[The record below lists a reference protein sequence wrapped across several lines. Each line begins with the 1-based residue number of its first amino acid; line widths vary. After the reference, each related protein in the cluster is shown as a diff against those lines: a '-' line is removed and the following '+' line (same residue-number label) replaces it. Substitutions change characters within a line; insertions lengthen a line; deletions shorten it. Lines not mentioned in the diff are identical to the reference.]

1 MPPRPASLSSRYLV
15 AVALVALATLLRF
28 GLAALL
34 GASAPYAIYHL
45 AVFATAWHAGRG
57 PGFAAV
63 ALSALCSTVYFVAP
77 LRPEAAS
84 DVQLLASLGLFVV
97 VSSALALVASELQR
111 VQNLLREERDLYA
124 TTLRG
129 LSDGVLL
136 VDARGRVEYANPAAE
151 VLGGRVRTGPA
162 CPPLDAWLG
171 TEGLAAELAHQ
182 PVERE
187 LVLASPEGQ
196 SREVLLRGGSTQA
209 AGATRRSVLV
219 LHDLTAARQRDA
231 ATAGLLERD
240 RQLRLVFNASRALL
254 YLDRDFR
261 LVWANRALRERH
273 GLDEGASTDLAT
285 LLGPRAR
292 TALEQPLHEA
302 MAGKMVE
309 VEWSEL
315 DPSGQPRWWF
325 AALTP
330 DLQSDGS
337 VHGCVVLCVD
347 TTTQRRAEMAL
358 RRGEH
363 QKRGVLD
370 NLPELVWIAEP
381 DGACNWFN
389 YRWAE
394 YTGTVVGD
402 WAEPMHEEDHER
414 AVAAWLRA
422 HARGEPFSVEARY
435 RRHDGALRW
444 HLVHVRPLRDSD
456 DAPIWGWCGTVTD
469 IDDQKRAESMLRD
482 EQHRINAFL
491 GTLSHELRNPLA
503 ALSAAVQVVR
513 HPRASPAMVTRAT
526 DTLERQ
532 TGLLRR
538 MVDELLDVSRLIEGR
553 IDLQRRCVPVGE
565 LLQDVCVDLAA
576 RAESGGVK
584 LECHPP
590 GHDVTIDGDLLRI
603 KQAVENVVLNALSAC
618 SPGQRVEV
626 SATAGLPGEAG
637 IRVADNGRGLAP
649 DELAGLV
656 GGDASTLQGSLSG
669 LGLKAVRRIV
679 QLHGGRLVANSGGAG
694 KGTTFDLFFPL
705 YDAQD
710 AARVAGIAPMQGVLL
725 LDERILVIA
734 STGDRAAAL
743 AAPLEQFGAE
753 VRQAASGFEGLR
765 VARDWLPTVVIC
777 SLDLPSP
784 LSGIDVARLAG
795 EIVPRPRLVA
805 FSDEETDVAA
815 EGFDDCLVGPVSMP
829 RLLAALA
836 RPTPTAPPAPV
847 AG

>member
-1 MPPRPASLSSRYLV
+1 MPPRPSTLPSRYLV
-15 AVALVALATLLRF
+15 AFALVALATLLRF
-28 GLAALL
+28 GLATLL

-57 PGFAAV
+57 PGLAAV
-63 ALSALCSTVYFVAP
+63 ALSAACSTVYFVAP
-77 LRPEAAS
+77 LRPDATNDA
-84 DVQLLASLGLFVV
+84 QLVASLGLFVL
-97 VSSALALVASELQR
+97 VSTVLALVAGELRR

-129 LSDGVLL
+129 LSDGVVL
-136 VDARGRVEYANPAAE
+136 VDAQGRVEYANPAAE
-151 VLGGRVRTGPA
+151 ALSGRPRASPA
-162 CPPLDAWLG
+162 RPPLDEWLG
-171 TEGLAAELAHQ
+171 TDGLAAQLPGQ
-182 PVERE
+182 PLERE
-187 LVLASPEGQ
+187 LVLTPAAGEP
-196 SREVLLRGGSTQA
+196 REVLLRSGSSHA
-209 AGATRRSVLV
+209 AGPARRSVLV
-219 LHDLTAARQRDA
+219 LHDLTATRERDA

-254 YLDRDFR
+254 YLDRDFH

-273 GLDEGASTDLAT
+273 GLDEGDSTDLAT
-285 LLGPRAR
+285 LVGPRAR

-302 MAGKMVE
+302 MAGKMIE

-315 DPSGQPRWWF
+315 DPSGQLRWWF

-330 DLQSDGS
+330 DIQPDGS

-422 HARGEPFSVEARY
+422 HAHGEPFSVEARY

-444 HLVHVRPLRDSD
+444 HLVRVRPLRDAD
-456 DAPIWGWCGTVTD
+456 EAPIWGWCGTATD
-469 IDDQKRAESMLRD
+469 IDDQKRAEGTLRN

-538 MVDELLDVSRLIEGR
+538 MVDELLDVTRLIEGR
-553 IDLQRRCVPVGE
+553 IDLQRRCVAVGE
-565 LLQDVCVDLAA
+565 LLHDVCVDLSAK
-576 RAESGGVK
+576 AESSGVQ
-584 LECHPP
+584 LDCQMPARE
-590 GHDVTIDGDLLRI
+590 VTIDGDLLRI
-603 KQAVENVVLNALSAC
+603 KQAVENLVLNALSAC

-626 SATAGLPGEAG
+626 SAIAGLPGEAG

-649 DELAGLV
+649 EELAGLLD
-656 GGDASTLQGSLSG
+656 GESSTLQGSLSG

-679 QLHGGRLVANSGGAG
+679 QLHGGRLEANSGGTG

-705 YDAQD
+705 YNAQE

-725 LDERILVIA
+725 LEERILVIA

-743 AAPLEQFGAE
+743 ATPLEQFGAQ

-784 LSGIDVARLAG
+784 LSGIDVARLAS

-805 FSDEETDVAA
+805 FNDEEPDSPAD
-815 EGFDDCLVGPVSMP
+815 GFDDCLVGPVSMP

-836 RPTPTAPPAPV
+836 RPTPAPSPAPV